1 MEYCLY
7 KQKRDEM
14 IKFLFNTGNTVGQIS
29 GRLAID
35 EDLVRSVL
43 GVHAQVRVFNKR
55 KHKSLDVRDPLWN

>member
-1 MEYCLY
+1 MEYYLY

-35 EDLVRSVL
+35 EKLVRSVL
-43 GVHAQVRVFNKR
+43 GVHAQVKVFNKYA
-55 KHKSLDVRDPLWN
+55 HKSLDVRGLEWQ